1 MPLDVDRLARLAAL
15 QDAVVARGQVIAL
28 GGTGALFARRIAT
41 GRWQRVHP
49 GIAVTHSG
57 PIGWRSRAQAAVL
70 HAGAGAALSHSA
82 AAYLHGFVTAAP
94 RRIEVSIPEAR
105 RVASQPGLVVHRRV
119 RMPAVLGRPAVVRRA
134 PTLLDLVAQQSRT
147 DDIVGLVSAAI
158 RAGTSAEQILAEL
171 ASRARPRHGTL
182 VAELLAEVADGVE
195 SPLEYRYHRDVERRH
210 ALPAATL
217 QVRQHVGGRWIRADA
232 LYLGLGV
239 RAELDG
245 ELAHPGGRTAGDVW
259 RDNAVSVERAEL
271 TLRYRWQH
279 VAGDPC
285 GTAAQL
291 ERALHARGWRGG
303 GRPCGPSCPVGRSR
317 PTPRAPSLEHPSRG
331 S

>member
-1 MPLDVDRLARLAAL
+1 
-15 QDAVVARGQVIAL
+15 
-28 GGTGALFARRIAT
+28 
-41 GRWQRVHP
+41 
-49 GIAVTHSG
+49 
-57 PIGWRSRAQAAVL
+57 
-70 HAGAGAALSHSA
+70 
-82 AAYLHGFVTAAP
+82 
-94 RRIEVSIPEAR
+94 
-105 RVASQPGLVVHRRV
+105 
-119 RMPAVLGRPAVVRRA
+119 MPAVLGRPAVVRRA
-134 PTLLDLVAQQSRT
+134 PTLVDVVAQQTRT
-147 DDIVGLVSAAI
+147 DDVVSLVCAAV
-158 RAGTSAEQILAEL
+158 RAGTRVEQIRAEL

-182 VAELLAEVADGVE
+182 LAELLAEVADGVE
-195 SPLEYRYHRDVERRH
+195 SPLERRYRRDVERRH
-210 ALPAATL
+210 ALPVATL

-245 ELAHPGGRTAGDVW
+245 ELAHPGGRTSDDVW

-291 ERALHARGWRGG
+291 ERALHARGWRGE
-303 GRPCGPSCPVGRSR
+303 GRPCGPSCPIGRPRS
-317 PTPRAPSLEHPSRG
+317 TPLAPSPEHPSRG